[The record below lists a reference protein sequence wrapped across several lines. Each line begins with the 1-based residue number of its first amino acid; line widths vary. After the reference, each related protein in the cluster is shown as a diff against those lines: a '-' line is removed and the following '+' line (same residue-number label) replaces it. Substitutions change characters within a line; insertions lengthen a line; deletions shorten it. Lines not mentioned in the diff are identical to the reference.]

1 MITPL
6 ALYMCKIQYNL
17 TIVLVIYILTGIVNC
32 SAYFYKEKIWPLK
45 DAFTVPQDIV

>member
-1 MITPL
+1 MITPP

-17 TIVLVIYILTGIVNC
+17 TIVLLYILTGIVNY
-32 SAYFYKEKIWPLK
+32 SAYFYKEKICPLK